1 MMVLTPPRPAIIR
14 RRPVIAP
21 PARFDL
27 ETYEAIRATIGPR
40 ATRFSGGAPSLPAR
54 YWRVRWTAAQDAGV
68 VAAIAHLEM
77 YAGVFGGANL
87 CSGGATIGSFDNV
100 GFPQANAFD
109 ADITNFWADNDKSDI
124 ADCWIG
130 YDFGA
135 GNEKEIKTILMQ
147 ARGDAAFIGQSP
159 ADFAVEYSN
168 DLSSWTSYA
177 TVSGQTWDT
186 SEIKLFRL
194 TSPTWTSY
202 GAKRY
207 WRLFFHKRVGFNGA
221 AEPFG
226 CTEFELMTSVGGSD
240 VTTSGMTYISSGD
253 LGGFPVSNI
262 GDNNTGT
269 FWTRGAG
276 LSTGQYAGVDLGSG
290 NAQDILE
297 FTFTVRP
304 DAFREDPASMR
315 LQASDDNTTWETVYV
330 PPLQTTWTAGE
341 KRTFTL
347 A

>member
-1 MMVLTPPRPAIIR
+1 MIPVVTPPHGII
-14 RRPVIAP
+14 P
-21 PARFDL
+21 PRGLILPPEFERDAFEFAR
-27 ETYEAIRATIGPR
+27 ASVGPR
-40 ATRFSGGAPSLPAR
+40 AARRRAGGASLPAR
-54 YWRVRWTAAQDAGV
+54 YWRIKWTAAQDAGV
-68 VAAIAHLEM
+68 VAAIAHVEM
-77 YAGVFGGANL
+77 YSGVFGGAQL
-87 CSGGATIGSFDNV
+87 CSGGATIGSFDDV

-109 ADITNFWADNDKSDI
+109 ADITNFWADNSQAAI
-124 ADCWIG
+124 TDCWLG

-135 GNEKEIKTILMQ
+135 GNNKEIKTILMQ

-159 ADFAVEYSN
+159 ASFDLEYSN
-168 DLSSWTSYA
+168 DLASWAVYGSA
-177 TVSGQTWDT
+177 SGLTWDT

-207 WRLFFHKRVGFNGA
+207 WRIFFHKRVGFNPA
-221 AEPFG
+221 NEPFG
-226 CTEFELMTSVGGSD
+226 CTELELMTSVGGSD

-276 LSTGQYAGVDLGSG
+276 LATGQYAGVDLGVG

-315 LQASDDNTTWETVYV
+315 IQASDDNTTWETVYV